1 MTSKGISQ
9 NLNDSVTCIPN
20 YQLRLAINIIE
31 KGKITQEELDSTKKL
46 VTYLSTRI
54 VKKDS
59 ILMLYSQRDINWK
72 NIDDINKQKISNLNQ
87 VINNSNII
95 IDIQGKSI
103 RKSKIQKIALLI
115 IGFAA
120 GIFISH

>member
-59 ILMLYSQRDINWK
+59 ILMLYGKRDINWK

-87 VINNSNII
+87 VINNSNKI

>member
-1 MTSKGISQ
+1 MTLKGISQ

-59 ILMLYSQRDINWK
+59 ILMLYGKRDINWK

-87 VINNSNII
+87 VINNSNKI